1 MLICLPHEMV
11 VVSTKREP
19 GETGF
24 SEASIDHE
32 LTPTLPG
39 ATVVEVVLE
48 VVELVVVEDEVVVAA
63 AGATV
68 VLDIVVAGIVV
79 VDVVVVV
86 VVVEVVVVAFA
97 VHCANS
103 ARPPAGIVIEAFS
116 A

>member
-1 MLICLPHEMV
+1 MV

-32 LTPTLPG
+32 LTPTLPE

-79 VDVVVVV
+79 VDVVDVVVVV